1 MVLPFPGS
9 HGWYTWQPVLPT
21 LGGDWYLHVI
31 KLPETQWRQLDAHK
45 ESTIISTRLI
55 FPSVIITTNPIFGKY
70 NIITILSTLRTHTH
84 IYIYILL
91 YNNYIYI
98 CTCIFT
104 YLFLYNNIIHG
115 SIVNPQHHEFRSH
128 HEKSPAISRWT
139 IPETGSTKCSLPVM
153 KLGYWLVVDLP
164 VWKTWKSVG
173 MIIPNTVYGKIKNVP
188 NHQPGYSSKGK
199 ITWNIMKPLYLMGGN
214 QHRFRWRF
222 SLKTNPVKSMMWRF
236 YAAKEIPLSHE
247 KNMALYAVV

>member
-84 IYIYILL
+84 ILL

-98 CTCIFT
+98 YIYVPA
-104 YLFLYNNIIHG
+104 YLHIYSYIITLSMDLSWIP
-115 SIVNPQHHEFRSH
+115 SIMNFGLTMRNRQRF
-128 HEKSPAISRWT
+128 
-139 IPETGSTKCSLPVM
+139 
-153 KLGYWLVVDLP
+153 
-164 VWKTWKSVG
+164 
-173 MIIPNTVYGKIKNVP
+173 
-188 NHQPGYSSKGK
+188 Q
-199 ITWNIMKPLYLMGGN
+199 GGP
-214 QHRFRWRF
+214 
-222 SLKTNPVKSMMWRF
+222 SLKQAQQNAVC
-236 YAAKEIPLSHE
+236 LSWNWVTGWWLTYPSEKHE
-247 KNMALYAVV
+247 SQLGWLFPIQYMEK